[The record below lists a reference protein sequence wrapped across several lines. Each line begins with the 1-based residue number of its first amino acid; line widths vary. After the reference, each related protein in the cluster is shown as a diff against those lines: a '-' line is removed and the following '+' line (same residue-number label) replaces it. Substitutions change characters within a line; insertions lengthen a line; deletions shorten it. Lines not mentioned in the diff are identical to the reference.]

1 MIAASDRLP
10 AYSSVP
16 EPTLLFAG
24 GKLDKHPLRGLVR
37 HGPYSG
43 SIGVPARVRVAAM
56 YPAGF
61 APKIGGIIQELRSP
75 ADPKEATN
83 YYVRYPGFEDAFRVK
98 LEPVL
103 QSLKYILPADLDQ
116 LAALR
121 NASGLASE
129 IVRGNRPR
137 GFAASRVR
145 RSFAIPSR
153 QLGSLFPAT
162 RLRPARLPQSL
173 LRPDECSHS
182 NHHRGSSAT
191 KMPRQC
197 HVGLKSCDLHQS
209 QRHSVEAHRP

>member
-103 QSLKYILPADLDQ
+103 QSQPVSRDYGEMSDAVSACWRISGRPGKLSWKISLTAD
-116 LAALR
+116 
-121 NASGLASE
+121 NA
-129 IVRGNRPR
+129 
-137 GFAASRVR
+137 
-145 RSFAIPSR
+145 
-153 QLGSLFPAT
+153 
-162 RLRPARLPQSL
+162 
-173 LRPDECSHS
+173 D
-182 NHHRGSSAT
+182 
-191 KMPRQC
+191 
-197 HVGLKSCDLHQS
+197 
-209 QRHSVEAHRP
+209 